1 MDIRSRQLKKL
12 GCEGKVGGWRDGGR
26 GLGLRESFTQE
37 RSEACLNVDGKELGK
52 KWRAVS
58 RRSIISEE
66 AGRRNPKHD
75 GVVSHCVGRE
85 GSKVVMDASQCVGVA
100 TKSREF

>member
-1 MDIRSRQLKKL
+1 M
-12 GCEGKVGGWRDGGR
+12 
-26 GLGLRESFTQE
+26 
-37 RSEACLNVDGKELGK
+37 
-52 KWRAVS
+52 S

-85 GSKVVMDASQCVGVA
+85 GSKVVMDAGQCVGAA
-100 TKSREF
+100 TRSREF